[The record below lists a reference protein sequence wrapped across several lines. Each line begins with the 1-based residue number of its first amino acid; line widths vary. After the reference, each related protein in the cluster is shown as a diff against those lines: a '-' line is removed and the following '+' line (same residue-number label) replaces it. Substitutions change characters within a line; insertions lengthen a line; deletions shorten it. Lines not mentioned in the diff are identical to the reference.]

1 MRKSIRKM
9 VKIRVIM
16 ALGSILLFGF
26 IVTYNMTKIK
36 RTEVANEQSNA
47 LLERACAAEVAHY
60 KWVNN
65 LSNALYVG
73 TEFTGSIDHT
83 GCVLG
88 QWLYGEAGTDD
99 ADILS
104 LREKLEPQIGRAHV

>member
-1 MRKSIRKM
+1 MRFVRKSIRKM

-47 LLERACAAEVAHY
+47 LLERACAAELPIT
-60 KWVNN
+60 NG
-65 LSNALYVG
+65 L
-73 TEFTGSIDHT
+73 TI
-83 GCVLG
+83 
-88 QWLYGEAGTDD
+88 
-99 ADILS
+99 
-104 LREKLEPQIGRAHV
+104 